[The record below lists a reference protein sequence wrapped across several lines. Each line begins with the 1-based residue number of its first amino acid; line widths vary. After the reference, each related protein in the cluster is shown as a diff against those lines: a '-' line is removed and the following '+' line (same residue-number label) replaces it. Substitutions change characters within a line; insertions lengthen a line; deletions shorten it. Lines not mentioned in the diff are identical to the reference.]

1 MPAAKQQKPA
11 AKPAVSALAP
21 IVDELGALEKK
32 AAPWK
37 AKLARIEE
45 LRKLLRASAADL
57 AATATRTVAGEKY
70 MALIGAC
77 ETVRTV
83 DVATLETLI
92 STGELTS
99 LCTVTLTALEA
110 AKLAPEV
117 VAQVVT
123 AAPTGTRALKV
134 FERNALK

>member
-21 IVDELGALEKK
+21 LVDELGALEKK

-57 AATATRTVAGEKY
+57 AATATRTVLGEKY
-70 MALIGAC
+70 AALIGGC

-83 DVATLETLI
+83 NVAKLETLVT
-92 STGELTS
+92 TGELTAVAS
-99 LCTVTLTALEA
+99 VTLTALEA
-110 AKLAPEV
+110 SFAPEI

-123 AAPTGTRALKV
+123 SAPTGARPLKV
-134 FERNALK
+134 FERGKDH